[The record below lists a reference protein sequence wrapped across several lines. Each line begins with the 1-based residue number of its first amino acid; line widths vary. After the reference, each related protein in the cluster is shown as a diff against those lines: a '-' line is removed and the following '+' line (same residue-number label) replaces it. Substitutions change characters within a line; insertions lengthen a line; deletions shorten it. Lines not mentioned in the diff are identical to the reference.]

1 MTDVIE
7 TTTPV
12 GDIAVHYPSL
22 RITLEQLGIDYCCG
36 GKQSLLVAS
45 EAAGHEC
52 QAVLDELNRAV
63 TTHSDHNET
72 DWGVTGLGVLVDHIV
87 DTHHAFMKE
96 QLPRL
101 EALLIKVQHAHGA
114 QHGDLLEKLRKQ
126 YSSIRSE
133 LEPHLMK
140 EEEILF
146 PSIKGID
153 AFMQGI
159 GEPPVIHC
167 GSVAHPITQME
178 HEHDDAGLELAAIR
192 TLTNNYSLP
201 PDACPTFAALYEGLE
216 AMEADLHEHIHL
228 ENNILFPRIVEME
241 KAMIQGTA

>member
-1 MTDVIE
+1 MDHIIE
-7 TTTPV
+7 NSTPV
-12 GDIAVHYPSL
+12 GDIVVHYPRL
-22 RITLEQLGIDYCCG
+22 RITLEKLGIDYCCG
-36 GKQSLLVAS
+36 GTKSLLAAC
-45 EAAGHEC
+45 EAAGQDC
-52 QAVLDELNRAV
+52 QAVLDALKTSLTEIIE
-63 TTHSDHNET
+63 HNET
-72 DWGVTGLGVLVDHIV
+72 DWDAAGLGGLVDHIV

-114 QHGDLLEKLRKQ
+114 QHGDMLEKLRSK

-146 PSIKGID
+146 PSIKAID
-153 AFMQGI
+153 AFMLGT
-159 GEPPVIHC
+159 GERPVIHC
-167 GSVAHPITQME
+167 GSVAHPINQMG
-178 HEHDDAGLELAAIR
+178 HEHDAAGAALADMR
-192 TLTNNYSLP
+192 TLTNNYALP

-228 ENNILFPRIVEME
+228 ENNILFPKTVEME
-241 KAMIQGTA
+241 KAMMNGTV